1 MARGRRRGDVSEPGS
16 GEQWYAEF
24 RERFRPNAARMLAV
38 FDQLP
43 RRPDEERWRTAL
55 EDELLEMLESTC
67 RAIGFTDSADAASVE
82 SGLFAA
88 MLKVQAR
95 VKQALAERQGEVTR
109 A

>member
-1 MARGRRRGDVSEPGS
+1 MARPRGRGDVSEPVS
-16 GEQWYAEF
+16 VEQWYAEF
-24 RERFRPNAARMLAV
+24 RERFRPNVAKMLAV

-43 RRPDEERWRTAL
+43 RRPDEERCRTAL
-55 EDELLEMLESTC
+55 EDELLEMLETAC
-67 RAIGFTDSADAASVE
+67 RAIGFGDNADAASVE

-95 VKQALAERQGEVTR
+95 VMQALAERQGEVTK